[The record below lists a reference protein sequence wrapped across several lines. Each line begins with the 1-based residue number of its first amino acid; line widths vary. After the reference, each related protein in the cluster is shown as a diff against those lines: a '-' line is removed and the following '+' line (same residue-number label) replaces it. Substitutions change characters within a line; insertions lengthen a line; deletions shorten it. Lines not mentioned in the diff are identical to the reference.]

1 MSHPSLAAIAVPA
14 GPPACLGAAPALT
27 GKRRGNPDLGLA
39 ARCGARTRGGC
50 PCRAPAIRGKLRC
63 RMHGGRSTG
72 PGTAEGMARLRAART
87 VHGAYSAATR
97 ARNRYGLTAL
107 RRGQVG
113 NAAVR
118 CVDRLPADLVGRLM
132 QMAPELMPPPCPS
145 GGLTPAEDRVVLRAE
160 ADALAPWR
168 AAIAQARQAGWAGR
182 GGPAAVVGRPG
193 ASAEAHAPVLLHG
206 DPAAARDAAGS
217 VHPDGAAKAHA
228 PERARAAG
236 STALAAPPAAPVA
249 GPAKA
254 HAPERAADGLGVVPA
269 AAAATHGGPMQQ
281 QAKAHAPERAADRG
295 GAIPAAAPAAHGGP
309 MQQQAKAHAPER
321 GPAAS
326 DAIPAALPNRAARR
340 RWKSLQR
347 RTHPAPAACSHP

>member
-14 GPPACLGAAPALT
+14 GQPACLGAAPALT

-145 GGLTPAEDRVVLRAE
+145 GGLTPAEDRAVLRAE

>member
-14 GPPACLGAAPALT
+14 GQPACLGAAPALT

-182 GGPAAVVGRPG
+182 GGSAAAVGRPG

-217 VHPDGAAKAHA
+217 VHPDGVAKALT
-228 PERARAAG
+228 PERAG
-236 STALAAPPAAPVA
+236 DTGDDALAASPT
-249 GPAKA
+249 
-254 HAPERAADGLGVVPA
+254 A
-269 AAAATHGGPMQQ
+269 AAAAP
-281 QAKAHAPERAADRG
+281 AKAHAPERAADRG
-295 GAIPAAAPAAHGGP
+295 GVIPVAAGAAHGGP
-309 MQQQAKAHAPER
+309 MQQPAKAHAPDR
-321 GPAAS
+321 GPAAA
-326 DAIPAALPNRAARR
+326 DAMPAALPNRAARR
-340 RWKSLQR
+340 RWESLQR
-347 RTHPAPAACSHP
+347 RTHRGPATCPHP

>member
-1 MSHPSLAAIAVPA
+1 MPHPSLAATAVPA
-14 GPPACLGAAPALT
+14 GPPACLAAAPSPT

-39 ARCGARTRGGC
+39 PRCGARTRGGC
-50 PCRAPAIRGKLRC
+50 PCRAPAIHGKLRC

-72 PGTAEGMARLRAART
+72 PRTAEGMTRLRAART

-107 RRGQVG
+107 RRGLVG
-113 NAAVR
+113 NDAVR
-118 CVDRLPADLVGRLM
+118 CLDRLPPDFSARLM
-132 QMAPELMPPPCPS
+132 RMPPELMPPPCPS
-145 GGLTPAEDRVVLRAE
+145 GGLTPAEDRAVLRAE

-168 AAIAQARQAGWAGR
+168 AAIAQAGLAGWAGR
-182 GGPAAVVGRPG
+182 ARPAAIAGRPG
-193 ASAEAHAPVLLHG
+193 ARAEAHAPVPLQR

-228 PERARAAG
+228 PERAGATGDA
-236 STALAAPPAAPVA
+236 ALAASPTTPVATPTEAHAPEPAAAPAASPPAPAAAPS
-249 GPAKA
+249 KA
-254 HAPERAADGLGVVPA
+254 HAPD
-269 AAAATHGGPMQQ
+269 
-281 QAKAHAPERAADRG
+281 RAADRG

-321 GPAAS
+321 GPAAA

-347 RTHPAPAACSHP
+347 RTHRGPAACSHP